1 MKETGGRRYPQRLT
15 GHSGI
20 RPGRIARNHPER
32 TKQQHQQL
40 LCVHGQGGDYPA
52 EGDNAFIIA
61 GGCNQNG
68 TINRLAIVAV
78 IVMAI
83 D

>member
-15 GHSGI
+15 GHSGV

-52 EGDNAFIIA
+52 EGDNAFISWWMQSERDNKQTRY
-61 GGCNQNG
+61 CCS
-68 TINRLAIVAV
+68 
-78 IVMAI
+78 
-83 D
+83 